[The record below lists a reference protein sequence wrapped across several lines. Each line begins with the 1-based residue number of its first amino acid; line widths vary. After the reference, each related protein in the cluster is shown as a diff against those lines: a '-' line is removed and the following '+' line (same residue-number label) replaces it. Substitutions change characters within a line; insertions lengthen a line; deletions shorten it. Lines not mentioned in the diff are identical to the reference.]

1 MERKESDA
9 MRRKE
14 KRGGSIEG
22 GEKRGEV
29 LGIPTPSHIHIY
41 RLTFLCIDAQKCTLK
56 NNNIHE

>member
-22 GEKRGEV
+22 GEKGGGRFWAY
-29 LGIPTPSHIHIY
+29 LPPHTYI
-41 RLTFLCIDAQKCTLK
+41 FID
-56 NNNIHE
+56 